1 MVRLSTS
8 PPPKNKKSYIKIEI
22 LNIDG
27 TKRIIEM
34 SSSSQISKFEITHM
48 IEKLIEI
55 RKEAP
60 HYQF

>member
-1 MVRLSTS
+1 MVRLST
-8 PPPKNKKSYIKIEI
+8 PPPIDNKKSYIKIEI

-34 SSSSQISKFEITHM
+34 SSNSQISKLEITHM

-60 HYQF
+60 YYQF

>member
-8 PPPKNKKSYIKIEI
+8 PPQKNKKSYKKIEI